1 MSGTRYRLENQ
12 GRAFLRRMRLTTA
25 IMINALQDVDALPV
39 IAHYAMQRDTIQPA
53 HQWVN
58 RSRFKLQF
66 H

>member
-1 MSGTRYRLENQ
+1 
-12 GRAFLRRMRLTTA
+12 MRLTTA